1 MQPFKSGVG
10 LLAAKLGVPVVPACV
25 HGTRQSLPKSK
36 VVPMPSTV
44 VVRFGEALAPPELAG
59 EEGAAKKARLRAFRD
74 ELRGRVA
81 GLQEGIEADHRPQ
94 PQEPLA
100 ALFGGHLAQRSALAL
115 LLGLL
120 TVAARAAASVW
131 KRVVA

>member
-1 MQPFKSGVG
+1 
-10 LLAAKLGVPVVPACV
+10 
-25 HGTRQSLPKSK
+25 
-36 VVPMPSTV
+36 MPSTV

-81 GLQEGIEADHRPQ
+81 GLQEGIEADYRPQ
-94 PQEPLA
+94 PGEPLA
-100 ALFGGHLAQRSALAL
+100 GQRSALAL
-115 LLGLL
+115 LLALL
-120 TVAARAAASVW
+120 TVTWHLASAQVKAWARAAASVW